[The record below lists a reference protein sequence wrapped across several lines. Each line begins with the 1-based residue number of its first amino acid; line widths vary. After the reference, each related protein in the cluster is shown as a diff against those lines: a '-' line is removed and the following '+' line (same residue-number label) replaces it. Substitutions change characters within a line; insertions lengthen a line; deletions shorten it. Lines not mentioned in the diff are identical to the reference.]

1 MSKKLHLRK
10 LTIQNLGI
18 IDQQIVHFSPKFN
31 AIIGET
37 GSGKS
42 LILDAIELII
52 GFRGDKKLLRKGSD
66 FLMVEGLFSTTD
78 GKIKRFFEEAGY
90 PFDEECSIKRI
101 LYSNGKS
108 KTYVNQQ
115 LSTQQF
121 VKTFARKYI
130 DLVGQF
136 ENQKL
141 LSPEYQLKL
150 LDLYGQNGLLLTEY
164 RDLFLQ
170 IKEQRLQLEE
180 LTEKENILVQKR
192 DYLEF
197 QVNQLDK
204 LSPSV
209 SQEQELIKQK
219 EEIKTKLES
228 REVLNQINELF
239 EGNNYG
245 AGLLGQL
252 DTLEGLIS
260 KADLSEKDTD
270 HFLSAKELLQDL
282 NFRINLEQNTEF
294 PEDEYQ
300 EIVDKLDEYQKQKRK
315 FNTNTQ
321 GLEKV
326 FKDFKQELSEI
337 ETIDQA
343 IESLELE
350 LEKKYKKAQELAG
363 KLHKNRLTNSKKLSQ
378 SLTEMIK
385 SLRMEGAKI
394 KVNISQTSDL
404 NINGNSA
411 VEFLAETNP
420 GEGFYAIK
428 DIASGGELSRILLAV
443 RNILAAKDSI
453 SIFLFDEIDTGIGG
467 ETALC
472 VGSAIESVS
481 VNSQVITITHL
492 PQIAKFADKIIKVE
506 KSSKAGTKGHER
518 TTAAIFELEGQRMD
532 HEVQSMIPLN

>member
-78 GKIKRFFEEAGY
+78 AKIKKFFEDAGY
-90 PFDEECSIKRI
+90 PFDEDCSIKRI

-170 IKEQRLQLEE
+170 IKEQRQELEE
-180 LTEKENILVQKR
+180 LTQKENTLVQKR

-209 SQEQELIKQK
+209 SKEQELIKQK

-300 EIVDKLDEYQKQKRK
+300 EIVDSLDEYQKQKRK
-315 FNTNTQ
+315 FNTDTQ
-321 GLEKV
+321 GLERV
-326 FKDFKQELSEI
+326 FADFKKELSEI

-343 IESLELE
+343 IESLEIE

-363 KLHKNRLTNSKKLSQ
+363 KLHKNRLTSSKKLSQ

-394 KVNISQTSDL
+394 KVNISQASDL
-404 NINGNSA
+404 NINGHST

-472 VGSAIESVS
+472 VGNAIESVS

-506 KSSKAGTKGHER
+506 KSSKASAKGNER
-518 TTAAIFELEGQRMD
+518 TIAAIFELEGQRMD